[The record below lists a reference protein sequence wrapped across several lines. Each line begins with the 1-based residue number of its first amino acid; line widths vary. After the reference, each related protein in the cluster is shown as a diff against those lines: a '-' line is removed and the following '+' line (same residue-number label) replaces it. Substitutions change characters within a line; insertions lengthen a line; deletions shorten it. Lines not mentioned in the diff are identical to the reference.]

1 MAIYPSNQVVVQAW
15 LKSLDGIPDTKV
27 ATTLPKN
34 QEGGVSNEIIAP
46 SGFIT
51 VNAMPSTPHTHLPQK
66 QVNYQMET
74 WAVNTDSQKIP
85 WGKAN
90 NLAEI
95 VWHALYDQSN
105 FGHLATPVQFDNV
118 RVMSGLPLSEPT
130 PMEADDG
137 RMAVFMME
145 FYLVWV
151 RAV

>member
-1 MAIYPSNQVVVQAW
+1 MATLPTNQVVVKAW
-15 LKSLDGIPDTKV
+15 LKTLEGLPSDKI

-34 QEGGVSNEIIAP
+34 EEGGVDNEIIAP

-51 VNAMPSTPHTHLPQK
+51 FSTMSSSPHTHLPQK
-66 QVNYQMET
+66 QINVEMNT

-90 NLAEI
+90 NLCEV

-105 FGHLATPVQFDNV
+105 FGHLVTPSQFDNV
-118 RVMSGLPLSEPT
+118 RVMSGLPLSEPV
-130 PMEADDG
+130 PAEGDDG
-137 RMAVFMME
+137 RMAVFIME